1 MSSISIN
8 IKKEDKIL
16 IIAPHPD
23 DECIGCGGLLSL
35 YPEKCSV
42 VVMTDG
48 SQGNDNVKSEQEAD
62 IRKNQ
67 FIDEMTQAGIADYVW
82 LGYPDGDQL

>member
-42 VVMTDG
+42 VVMTR
-48 SQGNDNVKSEQEAD
+48 A
-62 IRKNQ
+62 
-67 FIDEMTQAGIADYVW
+67 
-82 LGYPDGDQL
+82 

>member
-1 MSSISIN
+1 MSKILIN
-8 IKKEDKIL
+8 IKCDDKIL

-48 SQGNDNVKSEQEAD
+48 SQGNINVVPEQEAI
-62 IRKNQ
+62 IRKKS
-67 FIDEMTQAGIADYVW
+67 IH
-82 LGYPDGDQL
+82 

>member
-1 MSSISIN
+1 MSKILIN
-8 IKKEDKIL
+8 IKCDDKIL

-48 SQGNDNVKSEQEAD
+48 SQGNINVDPEQEAI

-67 FIDEMTQAGIADYVW
+67 LLLCLSRKQGALLQSSLCIS
-82 LGYPDGDQL
+82 

>member
-1 MSSISIN
+1 MWKKIKSYGKRLLCKKIFNYITMLKEINNMSSISIN

-16 IIAPHPD
+16 IVAPHPD

-42 VVMTDG
+42 VV
-48 SQGNDNVKSEQEAD
+48 
-62 IRKNQ
+62 
-67 FIDEMTQAGIADYVW
+67 
-82 LGYPDGDQL
+82 